1 MASMLN
7 GGDSDDDRAS
17 LLLLSMGFS
26 KPLDALTEGL
36 RALTEKANGA
46 ADAGGG
52 GGRPKHNANA
62 PDFFSKYVQSN
73 GRPAAQV
80 NLCHLLVFFLRF
92 R

>member
-1 MASMLN
+1 MESMLN

-36 RALTEKANGA
+36 RALTEKANG
-46 ADAGGG
+46 

-62 PDFFSKYVQSN
+62 PDFFSKYVQSD

-80 NLCHLLVFFLRF
+80 NLYHLLAFFLRF
-92 R
+92 C